1 MVRRFINMNI
11 NEIKQLTKGKQYNFL
26 RDNEHLGK
34 ILFCLE

>member
-1 MVRRFINMNI
+1 MNI

-34 ILFCLE
+34 KYCSAWSDR